1 MLIQAGH
8 FSSWSS
14 CNCFLWHSF
23 YGWIPFL
30 MLTISQSNL
39 GAFYELSAWLCSK
52 GNGTSASYA
61 VPPRVYHF
69 YESQHPYLIKS
80 KVTEVPIMMT
90 YSKAARH
97 GRRKPSFKE
106 TYDVEK
112 QNLKKKMQESGDPT
126 GQKKKRV
133 EKSVQWLMLHR
144 E

>member
-1 MLIQAGH
+1 
-8 FSSWSS
+8 
-14 CNCFLWHSF
+14 
-23 YGWIPFL
+23 
-30 MLTISQSNL
+30 
-39 GAFYELSAWLCSK
+39 
-52 GNGTSASYA
+52 
-61 VPPRVYHF
+61 
-69 YESQHPYLIKS
+69 
-80 KVTEVPIMMT
+80 MT